1 MNAVTVEL
9 EADPNFIVQD
19 GSELETKFA
28 LGDHQSNTLQG
39 PLVLEGG
46 AGDRDRS
53 LKLAITL
60 PHENSAPPKDAVIDD
75 TDETLQTDT
84 LTVFNDGSTADDI
97 GLLSATNISGLDM
110 GTTDLTIPGT
120 DGAPDTLVKAGINYN
135 AMEIVEVLL
144 GSGNDTFTIEST
156 AVDAI
161 TVVHGGGNSFLDNG
175 EIGGDHIIVK
185 GGGGA
190 AAPLIIFGDTS
201 QDGSRYSSDAKSANG
216 NAVEFVHSGDDL
228 IDARD
233 SSAGVTIFGGAGA
246 DTIYGSQAGDHI
258 AGGSGAD
265 TIFGEAGED
274 HIYGDSGINADL
286 SQRLSLTEQVIS
298 MIVTANPSTDS
309 QNADA
314 LAPGSDEIH
323 GGLDDD
329 ILFGDHGLIVLPADV
344 LRLTTTSS
352 NTVQRIETQV
362 ENTGAA
368 DDLYGDGGDDI
379 AMGGNGGDTI
389 RGGTDADILFG
400 DHGVVYYMLDS
411 DPSTLDKVE
420 TRNVVDGSSDT
431 IYGNA
436 GDDLAFG
443 GVGADQVYGGNSE
456 SGDEIDVSDKDVL
469 FGDHGYVIYSSNR
482 MTRFETQDTKFGGT
496 DTIEG
501 NEDNDIILGGQD
513 SDTISGGDGNDL
525 VFGDYGLVEA
535 YQGSSIDATSLPG
548 PNNPFTFTAI
558 QIGQFAAD
566 EQTLIGGADTI
577 DGDAGNDIIIGQQ
590 GADTIRGGTGDDDI
604 IGGHNVADGYDTG
617 DFLDGGAGN
626 DVIAGDNA
634 SILRRTDLRD
644 ERHRELTGREIY
656 GEGFDSTNGVSIDGM
671 PLVDSAGQQV
681 PGGQVPRDIEIFNHS
696 DVESA
701 DTFGADRIAGG
712 ADDDVIFG
720 QLGDDFLQGDGSIQI
735 NVDARRDADGFL
747 QITPSVE
754 NASDGDDYIE
764 GNGGSDVIFGN
775 LGQDDLVGGS
785 SNLFKGLDGAESNRP
800 DGDDRIFGG
809 AGTDITRNDAGDLA
823 ENGHARD
830 ADTIAG
836 DNANILRLVAGNQYL
851 SFNYDTLDPAR
862 ALTDTTDLD
871 FSDQWIVPRAVELLD
886 YTEGG
891 EDYDAAAIDDNG
903 GGDEL
908 HGESGDDTIYGMT
921 GSDLLFGDGQ
931 DDDLIGGH
939 GNDWISG
946 GTGSD
951 GVLGDDGRIYT
962 SRNTQA
968 AFDGQMAEPLYGI
981 AALAETNVEISTPGN
996 AQQAIINVAGELK
1009 KTVNLTPF
1017 NVDPLENNLF
1027 DAQHADDIIFGG
1039 LGNDFLHGG
1048 SGDDAIS
1055 GAEAISGGFAFL
1067 YGDGTDAN
1075 REDRTLVIFGF
1086 DNPYNPGNLLGY
1098 SALRAGEFAEYD
1110 EFDPRSRIETID
1122 RDGKTWQHF
1131 LNFAANEGAQQP
1143 DGTLS
1148 DGDDVIFGDLG
1159 NDWLIGGTG
1168 RDNLYGGR
1176 GDDLLNADDDLGT
1189 AGGLNNT
1196 TDMSPGYA
1204 DRAFGGAG
1212 RDVLIANT
1220 GADRL
1225 IDWAGEFNSYLVP
1238 FGVFGAPTISRA
1250 LPPSMFEFL
1259 YDLSASDGADPTRGT
1274 DEGTGADDPRNGEPF
1289 GELGLVTQKDFDWQ
1303 AQTGAPADVQ
1313 PGNIP
1318 GGTRDV
1324 MQVATFNDGSADAFL
1339 ADVGQWSVESSRLQV
1354 EPEFLGGDAVSVY
1367 YLNDLLPGY
1376 FEIQAT
1382 IQGGKPTGGYK
1393 SNSYLIFDYQGPN
1406 DFKFAG
1412 VNVSTDKI
1420 EIGHRD
1426 ENGWHV
1432 DVQTPSQLRPERD
1445 YNLLLAVNGTTVTLL
1460 VNNSDFMTHTFEAR
1474 VDEDGFSY
1482 GLNSG
1487 LVGIGANN
1495 SKASIDN
1502 VKVQVL
1508 PKDVMPVRHS
1518 DFESGLADFLS
1529 GDSVGQWSVADGY
1542 MIGNASTGGLSTTWA
1557 GDIAYTTSDVRIA
1570 AGQILEIET
1579 TLEAGATGGVVFDQ
1593 YGESDFKFVFIDDS
1607 GVVHIGHQS
1616 GNSWGIEASAP
1627 LPPQVKGDYEIKVS
1641 LVGSTVNVIVDNQAV
1656 VSHAYNALTGDGAIG
1671 LLAVGDNVRFDDIVI
1686 STNDPAYLDAIAGE
1700 PLRAASATTSTPGIS
1715 LEPGADLQPL
1725 LDAAVNRWQDA
1736 LGQAIPG
1743 AGSLQIWVTDLGGDL
1758 LGLTIGNVIYID
1770 SDAAGLGW
1778 FVDATPWSDAEF
1790 DAAGQAR
1797 KGSPAESGVDL
1808 LSVIAHEVGH
1818 VLGHDHESPMDG
1830 VLSAGQ
1836 RVLPGAELVS
1846 ESVAGKPWRADIS
1859 PLVRAGRQL
1868 MSDFLPVDPHH
1879 RSQEV
1884 VADLIASLKDHSS
1897 RIVPVDLG
1905 MFGKIRHQVPWMFNS
1920 EFGTDGTGP
1929 HAMIWNEEAGDFE
1942 PAVPSQRTA
1951 AADDGEG
1958 VLEFL
1963 EDVGAWVRAKR

>member
-19 GSELETKFA
+19 GSELETKFS

-97 GLLSATNISGLDM
+97 GVLSATNISGLDM

-135 AMEIVEVLL
+135 AMEIIEVLL
-144 GSGNDTFTIEST
+144 GSGNDTFTVEST

-161 TVVHGGGNSFLDNG
+161 TAVHGGGNSFLDNG
-175 EIGGDHIIVK
+175 EIGGDHIIVN

-216 NAVEFVHSGDDL
+216 NAVEFVRSGDDL
-228 IDARD
+228 IDARN
-233 SSAGVTIFGGAGA
+233 SNAGVTIFGGAGA

-265 TIFGEAGED
+265 KIFGQAGED
-274 HIYGDSGINADL
+274 HIYGDSGINVDL

-309 QNADA
+309 HNADA
-314 LAPGSDEIH
+314 LAPGADEIH

-362 ENTGAA
+362 EDTGAA

-379 AMGGNGGDTI
+379 VMGGNGGDTI
-389 RGGTDADILFG
+389 RGGANADILFG

-411 DPSTLDKVE
+411 DPSTLDRVE
-420 TRNVVDGSSDT
+420 TRNVVDGGSDT

-456 SGDEIDVSDKDVL
+456 SGDAIAVSDMDVL
-469 FGDHGYVIYSSNR
+469 FGDHGYAMYSSNR
-482 MTRFETQDTKFGGT
+482 LTRFETQDTEFGSS
-496 DTIEG
+496 DTMEG

-535 YQGSSIDATSLPG
+535 GQNSSIDATSMPG
-548 PNNPFTFTAI
+548 PNNPFTFTAV

-566 EQTLIGGADTI
+566 GQTLIGDGDTI

-644 ERHRELTGREIY
+644 ERHRELTGSEIY
-656 GEGFDSTNGVSIDGM
+656 GEGFDSTTGLSIDGM
-671 PLVDSAGQQV
+671 PLVDSTGQQV

-701 DTFGADRIAGG
+701 DNFGADRIAGG

-720 QLGDDFLQGDGSIQI
+720 QLGDDFLQGDGSIEI
-735 NVDARRDADGFL
+735 IVDARRNADGFL

-775 LGQDDLVGGS
+775 LGQDDLIGGS
-785 SNLFKGLDGAESNRP
+785 SNLFAGLDGAESNRP
-800 DGDDRIFGG
+800 DGEDRIFGG
-809 AGTDITRNDAGDLA
+809 AGTDIARNYAGDSA

-836 DNANILRLVAGNQYL
+836 DNANILRLVEGNQYL
-851 SFNYDTLDPAR
+851 SFNYDKLDPAR
-862 ALTDTTDLD
+862 VLAETTGLD

-891 EDYDAAAIDDNG
+891 EDYDAAAINDNG
-903 GGDEL
+903 AGDEL

-1017 NVDPLENNLF
+1017 NVDSLEDNLF
-1027 DAQHADDIIFGG
+1027 DAQYADDIIFGG
-1039 LGNDFLHGG
+1039 LGDDFLHGG

-1055 GAEAISGGFAFL
+1055 GAEALARSAVTVYPGGSTQSDRA
-1067 YGDGTDAN
+1067 DGVVVMT
-1075 REDRTLVIFGF
+1075 GF
-1086 DNPYNPGNLLGY
+1086 DNPRNPGNALGY
-1098 SALRAGEFAEYD
+1098 NALRGGEFAAYNEFEPRVRITVDGDEYV
-1110 EFDPRSRIETID
+1110 
-1122 RDGKTWQHF
+1122 
-1131 LNFAANEGAQQP
+1131 LNFSSTEGEQVAP
-1143 DGTLS
+1143 GIFS

-1159 NDWLIGGTG
+1159 NDWLVGGTG

-1189 AGGLNNT
+1189 NNDLNDI
-1196 TDMSPGYA
+1196 TDTADSYA

-1225 IDWAGEFNSYLVP
+1225 IDWAGEFNTYLVP
-1238 FGVFGAPTISRA
+1238 FGPFGAPTISRA
-1250 LPPSMFEFL
+1250 LPPSLFEFL
-1259 YDLSASDGADPTRGT
+1259 YELSESDGADPTRGI
-1274 DEGTGADDPRNGEPF
+1274 DEGAGADDPRNGEPF

-1318 GGTRDV
+1318 GGDRDV
-1324 MQVATFNDGSADAFL
+1324 VQVATFNQGTAEGFL
-1339 ADVGQWSVESSRLQV
+1339 PDVGTWSVEGSRLQV
-1354 EPEFLGGDAVSVY
+1354 EPEVLGGDAVSVY
-1367 YLNDLLPGY
+1367 YVNDILPSY
-1376 FEIQAT
+1376 FELQAV
-1382 IQGGKPTGGYK
+1382 IQGGKPTAGFK
-1393 SNSYLIFDYQGPN
+1393 SNSYLVFDYQSPT

-1412 VNVSTDKI
+1412 VNISTDKL

-1432 DVQTPSQLRPERD
+1432 DVQSPSQLRPDRD

-1460 VNNSDFMTHTFEAR
+1460 VNNQDFMTHTFDAR
-1474 VDEDGFSY
+1474 VDADGFSY
-1482 GLNSG
+1482 GLNAG
-1487 LVGIGANN
+1487 LVGLGANN
-1495 SKASIDN
+1495 SKARIDN

-1508 PKDVMPVRHS
+1508 PRDVMPVRQS
-1518 DFESGLADFLS
+1518 DFDVDSGGFLDLESS
-1529 GDSVGQWSVADGY
+1529 GTWSVSNGY
-1542 MIGNASTGGLSTTWA
+1542 LVGDASTGGLATAWGGMIATTS
-1557 GDIAYTTSDVRIA
+1557 SDVRVA
-1570 AGQILEIET
+1570 PGQVLEIET
-1579 TLEAGATGGVVFDQ
+1579 TMEQGATGGVVFDQ
-1593 YGESDFKFVFIDDS
+1593 YGESDFKFVYIDAQ
-1607 GVVHIGHQS
+1607 GVVSIGHQS
-1616 GNSWGIEASAP
+1616 GDSWDIDASAP
-1627 LPPQVKGDYEIKVS
+1627 MPGQVKGDYDIKVS
-1641 LVGSTVNVIVDNQAV
+1641 LVGSTVNVLVDNQTV
-1656 VSHAYNALTGDGAIG
+1656 VSFVYNALTGDGAVG
-1671 LLAVGDNVRFDDIVI
+1671 LLAAGSNVRFDNVLI
-1686 STNDPAYLDAIAGE
+1686 STNDPAYLDAVTGDALRVSGE
-1700 PLRAASATTSTPGIS
+1700 AAEIS
-1715 LEPGADLQPL
+1715 GEVLQPGADLQPM
-1725 LDAAVNRWQDA
+1725 LDAAVARWEAELGHA
-1736 LGQAIPG
+1736 LPG
-1743 AGSLQIWVTDLGGDL
+1743 MESLQIWVTDLGDDL
-1758 LGLTIGNVIYID
+1758 LGLTVGDVIFVD
-1770 SDAAGLGW
+1770 SDAAGHGW
-1778 FVDATPWSDAEF
+1778 FIDGSPLSDREF
-1790 DAAGQAR
+1790 DASGQAYS
-1797 KGSPAESGVDL
+1797 GSPAENSIDL

-1818 VLGHDHESPMDG
+1818 VLGHEHATEGDG
-1830 VLSAGQ
+1830 IIEAGQ
-1836 RVLPGAELVS
+1836 RKAPDADLLGPRGPG
-1846 ESVAGKPWRADIS
+1846 
-1859 PLVRAGRQL
+1859 RAGGASLQL
-1868 MSDFLPVDPHH
+1868 MSDLSFADLHH
-1879 RSQEV
+1879 RNV
-1884 VADLIASLKDHSS
+1884 DLVNGFIAGQQDHRN
-1897 RIVPVDLG
+1897 RIVPVNLG
-1905 MFGKIRHQVPWMFNS
+1905 MFGEVRTQVPWLFNNTS
-1920 EFGTDGTGP
+1920 DADLSRM
-1929 HAMIWNEEAGDFE
+1929 HAMIWDEEAGNFE
-1942 PAVPSQRTA
+1942 TAKGLQRAAVAVTSDG
-1951 AADDGEG
+1951 DD

-1963 EDVGAWVRAKR
+1963 EEVGHWVREKR